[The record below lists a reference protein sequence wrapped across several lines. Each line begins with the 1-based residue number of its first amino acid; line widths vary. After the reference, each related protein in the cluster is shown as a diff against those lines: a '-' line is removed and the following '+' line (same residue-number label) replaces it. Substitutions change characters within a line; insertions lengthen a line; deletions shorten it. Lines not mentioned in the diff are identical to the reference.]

1 MRNLKRAL
9 SLVLTAAMIS
19 GLMVMGTSAVSYPD
33 SDEIQNQTAVEI
45 LGEIGVMVGDDNGN
59 FNPTQDVTRAE
70 MAVIITR
77 ILYGN
82 DLNVDQFKGMNL
94 FTDVPAWAEGFVNL
108 CASLDIVAGVGDGK
122 FAPNETVTAAQA
134 ALMLSR
140 ALGYFQNNAEFG
152 NDWALAAIRRATSAG
167 IIGDDMVL
175 AANEGLSR
183 DNVAQMTFNTLTKAV
198 PVQYNELLNVYYNQN
213 QGITYSLTFYYT
225 DTLGYQNFD
234 LVYRSNDR
242 GDYGRPST
250 TWGTGYYMGG
260 SGTST
265 SGNDEYDLNEDGSL
279 RPERVRM
286 LEEDEIITV
295 SEEPTYVYTEAT
307 KENAVYKDLGRSLV
321 ENNDW
326 TWEAYVDGEEQV
338 NPVKPANDKD
348 TTYLYTSD
356 GATTEVYVDAVNQE
370 VTIVKINYYMGEVTD
385 IREDEDG
392 EYATV
397 RVLSQETNETVNGLS
412 DVVNI
417 RDIYCEGFAEDD
429 YVMITVDVNDD
440 DDSYVKTIEYP
451 ETVEGT
457 VSRVD
462 EDSDPEDSNGGY
474 VRLAG
479 DDTKY
484 EYSTWTAS
492 DLDDINVVHPTLDA
506 AYRLYLDPNGFVI
519 GFIATE
525 NIYDNYLYI
534 EEASEYLGNIEALA
548 TFADGV
554 SKRIT
559 IDDEWVN
566 GTKINKSDV
575 EKMYTAGGLEGGAYA
590 YTVSDDVYTLRQI
603 LDIDADRPTGTTT
616 ADMMYRNYRDVAD
629 DVTAADDAQ
638 IENGVA
644 YITVGGEKYIVDK
657 NTQFVDVEEGTV
669 YVGYENVPD
678 YITTRDNVVEF
689 WAIDTRETNG
699 VLDVV
704 FIYNGESSND
714 NKTYFYVPDE
724 NAYESYDRDGMYK
737 GLECYIDGEDASLDF
752 TAAAFDEVRTNK
764 VGLYV
769 VNRTNADGYVTDCDY
784 LGDGRD
790 VNGRFNDVVSVGDG
804 SFSLMVNNDRL
815 QWTTNDE
822 TVFVTVT
829 YDLKKNSYSYED
841 ADVTVGKLSD
851 MKQNETYDI
860 NAYVAKPSD
869 SDDPAELVYI
879 VREELIVLDN
889 SITFTAA
896 DGNDADFT
904 VALTANSDG
913 LMNGTKTIQANDGDD
928 VSFTITAPAGYEVSV
943 AGLTA
948 VNGVYTINNVDRDL
962 TYEVTVTE
970 TVVPVTL
977 TLTGDVADATVNT
990 INGTPTKVNEDKEW
1004 GVVTSVTYSMAPGTL
1019 VRIYDTNITAS
1030 TNDTV
1035 MVGEN
1040 VGTVKTANTIE
1051 VTMNTSATLSAAPTS
1066 SVIKVYYTEGMKLTA
1081 TDPDK
1086 FVRDDTTNNIFYL
1099 NAADTVKVEMEP
1111 SVGTHFTKFADNTTI
1126 NAASGNAVAAGGSV
1140 SVSDTAYIKPVA
1152 EITLNDVEIQEKASI
1167 ATGQY
1172 IVVDTDLTPV
1182 VAAADGTAAIDAAE
1196 FSNKDLNGV
1205 TIQMPKEG
1213 LTLNAASQ
1221 ITYDNAAVSVKTN
1234 SGVAIPSGSYVKV
1247 GLNDVSVAVVSGKG
1261 TGVIE
1266 NNSARTPYGASVAGT
1281 YTVKAQDYNLLAAV
1295 EVDGGSAV
1303 TMTFGGREIANNQY
1317 VAVNTTIDLASV
1329 SNTATHVIKVATATI
1344 APAENIGNFAPNDSV
1359 AADGTNPAEGKFTIG
1374 VEDCTFSFAA
1384 P

>member
-462 EDSDPEDSNGGY
+462 EDSDPEDSDGGY

-534 EEASEYLGNIEALA
+534 EEASEYLGTIEALA

-566 GTKINKSDV
+566 GAKINKSDV

-603 LDIDADRPTGTTT
+603 LDIDATRPTGTTT

-678 YITTRDNVVEF
+678 YITTPDNVVEF

-790 VNGRFNDVVSVGDG
+790 VNGHFNDVVSVGDG

-879 VREELIVLDN
+879 VREELVALDN
-889 SITFTAA
+889 TITFTGDTADYTVTNIDVDDGYVSGAYTIEVNDGEDVTFTIKPA
-896 DGNDADFT
+896 DGKTITSVTGAALVSGNTYRITDIQTDVTVDVQIDEIKDMYTLTLMGDYADVAHVYANRGSALTGTPITGDYGATVGYRFGPFAEGTEITVEDSSIT
-904 VALTANSDG
+904 VAD
-913 LMNGTKTIQANDGDD
+913 
-928 VSFTITAPAGYEVSV
+928 
-943 AGLTA
+943 
-948 VNGVYTINNVDRDL
+948 GVYTVDGI
-962 TYEVTVTE
+962 EVTVDGTNDRLTFDITADTTLQTAPVAGNARY
-970 TVVPVTL
+970 TVTASDGITL
-977 TLTGDVADATVNT
+977 YDEDGNKLTGTVA
-990 INGTPTKVNEDKEW
+990 
-1004 GVVTSVTYSMAPGTL
+1004 VT
-1019 VRIYDTNITAS
+1019 
-1030 TNDTV
+1030 
-1035 MVGEN
+1035 
-1040 VGTVKTANTIE
+1040 
-1051 VTMNTSATLSAAPTS
+1051 
-1066 SVIKVYYTEGMKLTA
+1066 
-1081 TDPDK
+1081 
-1086 FVRDDTTNNIFYL
+1086 
-1099 NAADTVKVEMEP
+1099 
-1111 SVGTHFTKFADNTTI
+1111 
-1126 NAASGNAVAAGGSV
+1126 AG
-1140 SVSDTAYIKPVA
+1140 
-1152 EITLNDVEIQEKASI
+1152 
-1167 ATGQY
+1167 
-1172 IVVDTDLTPV
+1172 TDLTVESETGTYFTKAAGEDSKAISGSPTSDSTALDVTGNLIVYAATQVNLNNV
-1182 VAAADGTAAIDAAE
+1182 VATYDRADGAQDVPTGRYVAMGT
-1196 FSNKDLNGV
+1196 K
-1205 TIQMPKEG
+1205 
-1213 LTLNAASQ
+1213 LT
-1221 ITYDNAAVSVKTN
+1221 
-1234 SGVAIPSGSYVKV
+1234 VAP
-1247 GLNDVSVAVVSGKG
+1247 VANQG
-1261 TGVIE
+1261 TGVI
-1266 NNSARTPYGASVAGT
+1266 TGDYGQNIEK
-1281 YTVKAQDYNLLAAV
+1281 YTVG
-1295 EVDGGSAV
+1295 EDGGSAV
-1303 TMTFGGREIANNQY
+1303 TLNAAVQVNANDGIAVKHGTTDVTGQY
-1317 VAVNTTIDLASV
+1317 VKVGENVTVSVPATAGTAAIDLASNTDNRHSSTGTANGGSLSV
-1329 SNTATHVIKVATATI
+1329 STSNIDLYAAVSISFNGTPDVWYYVDNNVDVHIDAGDYVLPDTKLYTDKTNTVTYNGVTVDTTTVGDYIYFTVENHGVTITA
-1344 APAENIGNFAPNDSV
+1344 S
-1359 AADGTNPAEGKFTIG
+1359 
-1374 VEDCTFSFAA
+1374 
-1384 P
+1384 